1 MLDTVVTRCGVEG
14 VFCVSEGARQSG
26 DRAWRERAGP
36 SPRPRVPISI
46 WLANG
51 AKVGTLLWLG
61 TFIVWN
67 VHGSATT
74 FPNIIALEQFNQRQ
88 RL

>member
-1 MLDTVVTRCGVEG
+1 MPM
-14 VFCVSEGARQSG
+14 VSRALFAFLEGARQSG

-36 SPRPRVPISI
+36 NPRPRVPISI

-61 TFIVWN
+61 TFIVWI

-74 FPNIIALEQFNQRQ
+74 FPNHIYSAAAED
-88 RL
+88 